1 LSQLNF
7 DGLPV
12 ATVVWLEFIALA
24 ILGAALSIVLVSVVP
39 RAGMRSVDP
48 TVQLAAEAAERV
60 LLPLWQLGPDGK
72 VIWSNAAYTKI
83 ATPENG
89 PGLPRAPERL
99 SIETDDG
106 IRWFATEV
114 RSHIGCAVPIDD
126 LVRAEANMR
135 DMVQA
140 MAKTFAHLP
149 TGLAVFD
156 HARHLHSFNPALA
169 DLTGLSPEFLSR
181 RPSLIAMLDG
191 MRDRNMI
198 PEPKDWKGWRHQIA
212 DMERAAASGQFEDTW
227 ALPGGQTYRI
237 TGRRHPDGGLA
248 LMIDDISTEIIRSRR
263 YRADLELCQRVV
275 DTMDEAIAVFAVTGQ
290 LVMSNSAYA
299 ALWGHDP
306 GERLAPMD
314 FGQMAA
320 HWRALSAPSAL
331 WAEAEDFTAR
341 LDDRAAWQAEARL
354 LDGRLITCRFAPLS
368 DGATLI
374 GFSPVLAEIA
384 PRALTATRAGA

>member
-1 LSQLNF
+1 MTSENSLS
-7 DGLPV
+7 PPS
-12 ATVVWLEFIALA
+12 A
-24 ILGAALSIVLVSVVP
+24 
-39 RAGMRSVDP
+39 
-48 TVQLAAEAAERV
+48 
-60 LLPLWQLGPDGK
+60 
-72 VIWSNAAYTKI
+72 
-83 ATPENG
+83 
-89 PGLPRAPERL
+89 PGRI

-106 IRWFATEV
+106 TRWFATEV
-114 RSHIGCAVPIDD
+114 KSDIGYAVPIDD
-126 LVRAEANMR
+126 LVRAEASMR

-156 HARHLHSFNPALA
+156 HTRHLQSFNPALA
-169 DLTGLSPEFLSR
+169 DLTNLSPEFLSR

-275 DTMDEAIAVFAVTGQ
+275 DTMDEAIAVFAATGQ

-306 GERLAPMD
+306 GEQLAPMD

-320 HWRALSAPSAL
+320 HWRALSAPSSL
-331 WAEAEDFTAR
+331 WAEAEDFAAL
-341 LDDRAAWQAEARL
+341 LDDRVAWQAEARL
-354 LDGRLITCRFAPLS
+354 LDGRLINCRFAPLS
-368 DGATLI
+368 DGATLA
-374 GFSPVLAEIA
+374 GFNPVLAEHV
-384 PRALTATRAGA
+384 PRALTATRSGA

>member
-1 LSQLNF
+1 MT
-7 DGLPV
+7 
-12 ATVVWLEFIALA
+12 TVIWLEFIALA

-39 RAGMRSVDP
+39 RSGMRSIP
-48 TVQLAAEAAERV
+48 PNVQLAAEAAERV
-60 LLPLWQLGPDGK
+60 SLPMWRLDSDGK
-72 VIWSNAAYTKI
+72 VIWSNAAYTQI
-83 ATPENG
+83 ATPEFG
-89 PGLPRAPERL
+89 PAPPRAPGRV

-106 IRWFATEV
+106 VNWFATEV
-114 RSHIGCAVPIDD
+114 RSAIGFAIPIDD
-126 LVRAEANMR
+126 LIRAEASLR

-140 MAKTFAHLP
+140 MAKTFAQLP

-156 HARHLHSFNPALA
+156 QSRHLQSFNPALA
-169 DLTGLSPEFLSR
+169 DLTGLTPEFLSR

-198 PEPKDWKGWRHQIA
+198 PEPKDWKGWRLQIA
-212 DMERAAASGQFEDTW
+212 DMERAAANSQFEDIW

-275 DTMDEAIAVFAVTGQ
+275 DTMDEALAVFANTGQ

-299 ALWGHDP
+299 TLWGHDP
-306 GERLAPMD
+306 GERLALMD

-320 HWRALSAPSAL
+320 HWRALSAPSSL
-331 WAEAEDFTAR
+331 WTEAEEFAAV
-341 LDDRAAWQAEARL
+341 LDDRTPWQAEARL
-354 LDGRLITCRFAPLS
+354 LDGRLIICRFAPLS
-368 DGATLI
+368 DGATLV
-374 GFSPVLAEIA
+374 GFSPVLPEAA
-384 PRALTATRAGA
+384 PRALTVTRSGA